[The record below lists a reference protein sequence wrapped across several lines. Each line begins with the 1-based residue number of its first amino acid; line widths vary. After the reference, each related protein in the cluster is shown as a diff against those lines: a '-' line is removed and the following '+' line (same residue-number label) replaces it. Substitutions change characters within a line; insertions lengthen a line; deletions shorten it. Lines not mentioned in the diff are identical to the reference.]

1 MAAVE
6 SSAGGARWRG
16 VLRLSFAAEGGRTYV
31 ARRRHEGPFCIQQ
44 PFYPGDG
51 ACHVYLLHPPGG
63 LAGGDELVLDAH
75 AASGA
80 AALLTTP
87 ASTKFY
93 RSDDLP
99 STQVQTLRVAADAAL
114 EWLPQDTILFGGS
127 RAVLKTEVELD
138 ASARFIGWEMTALG
152 RPLSGDRYVT
162 GSLDQSTSI
171 CVAGEPLLLERLRF
185 AANDDVLAAKWG
197 LAGFAVVGTLY
208 AWPASAAA
216 LDEARRQLGTAPVT
230 FDELPAHANHAAP
243 ADRRCGATLLDQLL
257 VIRCLARQ
265 PEALRNTFARLWT
278 ALRPAVLGRAPSVPR
293 IWTT

>member
-6 SSAGGARWRG
+6 ASVGAARWRG
-16 VLRLSFAAEGGRTYV
+16 MLRLSLAAEGGRTYV

-63 LAGGDELVLDAH
+63 LAGGDELVLDVE
-75 AASGA
+75 AASAA

-93 RSDDLP
+93 RSDGPP
-99 STQVQTLRVAADAAL
+99 STQIQTLRVAAGAAL

-127 RAVLKTEVELD
+127 RAVIKTDVELD
-138 ASARFIGWEMTALG
+138 AAAQFIGWDMTALG
-152 RPLSGDRYVT
+152 RPLSGDRYAA
-162 GSLDQSTSI
+162 GSLDQRTAI
-171 CVAGEPLLLERLRF
+171 HVDGEPLLLERLRF
-185 AANDDVLAAKWG
+185 SASDDVLAAKWG

-208 AWPASAAA
+208 AWPADAAV
-216 LDEARRQLGTAPVT
+216 LDLARRHLGTAAAT
-230 FDELPAHANHAAP
+230 FDELPAQADRGAP
-243 ADRRCGATLLDQLL
+243 PDRRCGATLLDRLL

-265 PEALRNTFARLWT
+265 PEALRNTFAMLWA
-278 ALRPAVLGRAPSVPR
+278 ALRPAVLGRAPSAPR